1 MPAAHVPLRTCVGCR
16 ERAEKASLVRLVAAA
31 GGGVRVDRTGSS
43 PGRGAYVHPYR
54 PCVEEAIARRSLSRA
69 LRVGLN
75 EHGAATL
82 RADLEGEW
90 FVEGS

>member
-1 MPAAHVPLRTCVGCR
+1 VPAAHVPLRTCVGCR
-16 ERAEKASLVRLVAAA
+16 ERGAKRELVRLVVA
-31 GGGVRVDRTGSS
+31 GEGVRIDRTGSA

-54 PCVEEAIARRSLSRA
+54 ACVEAALARGAIARA

-75 EHGAATL
+75 EDGAATL

-90 FVEGS
+90 VR

>member
-16 ERAEKASLVRLVAAA
+16 ERGEKAGLVRIVVVD
-31 GGGVRVDRTGSS
+31 GDTIRVDRSGST
-43 PGRGAYVHPYR
+43 PGRGAYLHPDR
-54 PCVEEAIARRSLSRA
+54 ACVEAAIDRGSLSRA

-90 FVEGS
+90 VR